1 YQAAAGQLGFNPI
14 MMPAL
19 AAYLMFLPGT
29 MGVAPFDIPE
39 AETEVLEGPLLEY
52 GGPPLAMFQIG
63 SALKTFVVLGLGVAL
78 FFPGT
83 LGDFWLVNLIWF
95 LCKCLALM
103 VLSLTL
109 VKAATGRFRI
119 DQAFWFYVK
128 YPTALSLVSLV
139 LVWVL

>member
-1 YQAAAGQLGFNPI
+1 
-14 MMPAL
+14 
-19 AAYLMFLPGT
+19 
-29 MGVAPFDIPE
+29 
-39 AETEVLEGPLLEY
+39 
-52 GGPPLAMFQIG
+52 
-63 SALKTFVVLGLGVAL
+63 
-78 FFPGT
+78 
-83 LGDFWLVNLIWF
+83 
-95 LCKCLALM
+95 M